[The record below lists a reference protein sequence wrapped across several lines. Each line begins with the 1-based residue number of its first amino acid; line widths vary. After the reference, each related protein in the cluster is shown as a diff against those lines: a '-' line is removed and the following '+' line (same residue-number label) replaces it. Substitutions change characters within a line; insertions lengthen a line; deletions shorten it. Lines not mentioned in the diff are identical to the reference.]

1 MARRLGWTSPFA
13 RFGDLDDL
21 GAPAPDGALLA
32 RFASFASLGLR
43 SARSSIASSTI
54 PDERLD
60 GNAEGLQHAE
70 AIACAT
76 EAGMSP
82 IILTAIHLGD

>member
-43 SARSSIASSTI
+43 SATFCAFST
-54 PDERLD
+54 
-60 GNAEGLQHAE
+60 
-70 AIACAT
+70 
-76 EAGMSP
+76 
-82 IILTAIHLGD
+82 